1 MTLCSGAFYICWTCL
16 LSLGTR
22 RQIDRTSN
30 SAVAGFE
37 VRSAAAASAAAI
49 PPAAKGGWNRGVAC
63 HPRFVKEVATRRRE
77 RGDNETLRSWQMD

>member
-1 MTLCSGAFYICWTCL
+1 MCP
-16 LSLGTR
+16 LSLGTL
-22 RQIDRTSN
+22 RQIDRTLN

-37 VRSAAAASAAAI
+37 VRSAAAAAI

-63 HPRFVKEVATRRRE
+63 HPRNVKEVATRRRE